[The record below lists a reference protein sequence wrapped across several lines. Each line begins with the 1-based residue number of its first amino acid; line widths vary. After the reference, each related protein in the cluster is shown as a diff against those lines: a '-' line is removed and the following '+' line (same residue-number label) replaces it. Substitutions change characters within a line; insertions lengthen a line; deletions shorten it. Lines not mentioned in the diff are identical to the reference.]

1 MNGQVLIAAELRELL
16 NDVPIPGCDVT
27 WLPSE
32 EPTPSGEFVAVV
44 PLLSRSLGVAELD
57 RLPDLRVVANC
68 AVGYDNIDLAAALK
82 CGVVV
87 TNTPDVLTDATAD
100 LTWAL
105 ILTIAR
111 RLAEG
116 WQLLRDGRWQ
126 GWHPTQLLGLELR
139 GATLGILGAG
149 RIGRAVGER
158 AVGFGLRVLYADPA
172 RSLEFE
178 ERTGAEQ
185 LAVGELLEQSDVVTV
200 HVPSTASTKN
210 MFNADLF
217 ARMKRGALFINTARG
232 DLVDETALLVALD
245 SGQLG
250 GAGLDVFQREPPS
263 DLTLARHPKVTALP
277 HIGSATTTTRMAM
290 ARLAVENAKAV
301 LAGRSPLTPVSAAGA
316 R

>member
-1 MNGQVLIAAELRELL
+1 MNGQILIAAELKELL
-16 NDVPIPGCDVT
+16 DDDPIPGCEVV
-27 WLPSE
+27 WLPGA
-32 EPTPSGEFVAVV
+32 EPTPSGEFVALV
-44 PLLSRSLGVAELD
+44 PLLSRPVGPTELD
-57 RLPDLRVVANC
+57 GMPGLRIVANC
-68 AVGYDNIDLAAALK
+68 AVGYDNVDLDAAAER
-82 CGVVV
+82 GVVV

-105 ILTIAR
+105 ILTVAR

-116 WQLLRDGRWQ
+116 WQLLREGKWQ
-126 GWHPTQLLGLELR
+126 GWHPTELLGLELR
-139 GATLGILGAG
+139 GATLGVLGAG

-158 AVGFGLRVLYADPA
+158 AVGFGLRVLYSDPA
-172 RSLEFE
+172 RSEAFE

-185 LAVGELLEQSDVVTV
+185 VAVGELLEQSDIVTV

-210 MFNADLF
+210 MCNAALF

-232 DLVDETALLVALD
+232 DLVDETALLAALD

-250 GAGLDVFQREPPS
+250 GAGLDVFQREPPA

-277 HIGSATTTTRMAM
+277 HIGSATTTTRTAM
-290 ARLAVENAKAV
+290 ARLAVENVKAV